1 MHGYAPIISS
11 HVKRLVAVERV
22 SDACWGREG
31 DITALA
37 GYAGGKKAGPL
48 ERRLV
53 RFVFAVVSLS
63 HHRTV
68 VGVVGEHMTIWEEG
82 EQQDDSCN
90 RKDARFHTVFIS
102 CRLLLRCKPRCLSNC
117 CQLWW
122 HVMNNIPALYYI
134 CYFVFRNYCQ
144 LLSQHFLV
152 SNRKDLDVCRQR
164 LRFQCSCQ
172 SY

>member
-1 MHGYAPIISS
+1 M
-11 HVKRLVAVERV
+11 ERV

-53 RFVFAVVSLS
+53 RLVFAVVSLS

-68 VGVVGEHMTIWEEG
+68 GEHMTIWEEG
-82 EQQDDSCN
+82 EQHEKHQDDSCN
-90 RKDARFHTVFIS
+90 RKGARCHTVFIS

-117 CQLWW
+117 CQLNSYDDKLWQ
-122 HVMNNIPALYYI
+122 VMPALYLPF
-134 CYFVFRNYCQ
+134 CLQ
-144 LLSQHFLV
+144 KLLSQHFIV